1 MYVSNYS
8 LDVRKMLTYRAYR
21 TAIEFLTNTGKMC
34 SDIRQGMQTQNIQS
48 LVSLLTKSPMLA
60 IEFILLSDT
69 LGVTMLVDSINNAKP
84 EGATE
89 STVLGPFFA
98 EDRHDG
104 RLYRFQCGNNLADLN
119 SVTFS

>member
-1 MYVSNYS
+1 
-8 LDVRKMLTYRAYR
+8 
-21 TAIEFLTNTGKMC
+21 MC
-34 SDIRQGMQTQNIQS
+34 SDIRQGMQTQNIWN
-48 LVSLLTKSPMLA
+48 LVSLLTKSPMLVA
-60 IEFILLSDT
+60 EFILLSDT

-104 RLYRFQCGNNLADLN
+104 ILFRFQCYDDLANLN

>member
-1 MYVSNYS
+1 MQRYS
-8 LDVRKMLTYRAYR
+8 SRYANAKYSRLGF
-21 TAIEFLTNTGKMC
+21 I
-34 SDIRQGMQTQNIQS
+34 TQ
-48 LVSLLTKSPMLA
+48 SPMLVV
-60 IEFILLSDT
+60 EFILLSDT

-104 RLYRFQCGNNLADLN
+104 ILYRFQSDNNLANLIP
-119 SVTFS
+119 VTFS